1 MWLAGAA
8 WLFSAV
14 AMALTLDEAKQ
25 QGRVGE
31 TLSGYIAPVKQD
43 AETLA
48 LVKRINAGRAEKYQ
62 EVADG
67 NHIAVDEV
75 ARMAGQKLVT
85 RAQSGEY
92 VRGINGQW
100 LQKARRLARQEIR
113 IDDYYEGSAGL
124 TGRASCP
131 AGVWHPAQGLRQ
143 QPPETG
149 LPWRLPG
156 LWSPLPGRRR
166 CLPRRR
172 TPRR

>member
-1 MWLAGAA
+1 MKKRYLWLIGAS
-8 WLFSAV
+8 WFFSGL

-31 TLSGYIAPVKQD
+31 TLSGYIVPVKQD

-67 NHIAVDEV
+67 NHIAIDEV

-85 RAQSGEY
+85 RAPSGEY

-100 LQKARRLARQEIR
+100 LKK
-113 IDDYYEGSAGL
+113 
-124 TGRASCP
+124 
-131 AGVWHPAQGLRQ
+131 
-143 QPPETG
+143 
-149 LPWRLPG
+149 
-156 LWSPLPGRRR
+156 
-166 CLPRRR
+166 
-172 TPRR
+172 